1 MEQQNEPL
9 IRMHFLSDN
18 PVLTVDQFDQLDR
31 EVKRRAML
39 GDVGIGDAILW
50 QLLED
55 YRGRANECR
64 IIMTTR
70 SKRKALAD
78 HLLLELDD
86 RIFRHNDT
94 DIYQAHEAMWK
105 ITGDG
110 PYKFEL
116 LKDN

>member
-1 MEQQNEPL
+1 MKQQNEPL

-31 EVKRRAML
+31 EVTGRAML
-39 GDVGIGDAILW
+39 GGAGVGDTILW
-50 QLLED
+50 RLLED
-55 YRGRANECR
+55 YRGRADQCR
-64 IIMTTR
+64 GIITAR

-86 RIFRHNDT
+86 RIYHHEG
-94 DIYQAHEAMWK
+94 DIYQAHEACWK
-105 ITGDG
+105 VTGAG
-110 PYKFEL
+110 PYEFEL

>member
-1 MEQQNEPL
+1 MKQQNEPL

-31 EVKRRAML
+31 EVTGRAML
-39 GDVGIGDAILW
+39 GGA
-50 QLLED
+50 
-55 YRGRANECR
+55 GRADQCR
-64 IIMTTR
+64 GIITAR

-86 RIFRHNDT
+86 RIYHHEG
-94 DIYQAHEAMWK
+94 DIYQAHEACWK
-105 ITGDG
+105 VTGAG
-110 PYKFEL
+110 PYEFEL